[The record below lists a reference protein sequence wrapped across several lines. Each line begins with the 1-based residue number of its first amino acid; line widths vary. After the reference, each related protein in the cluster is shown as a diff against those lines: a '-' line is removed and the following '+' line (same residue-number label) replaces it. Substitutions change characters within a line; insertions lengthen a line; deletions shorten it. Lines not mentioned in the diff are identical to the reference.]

1 MTWVWM
7 ILLTAMVEAGCSSV
21 PERFAPLDPLDPAHV
36 SHRLFDEVLQTSV
49 KNGIVNYPEI
59 QADQRL
65 TTYMTL
71 LNRVD
76 PSALNTDRHRLAFWI
91 NAYNAFAIK
100 GILDGYSPTTLWGR
114 YRYFIGREYEVGGET
129 INLYDLERRVLVPMG
144 DPRIHFAIVCASRS
158 CPKLQPW
165 AYRSDR
171 LEEQLEQVTRA
182 FVNDPSRNRFD
193 PARRVA
199 YLSKIFDWFHED
211 FASHAGSVQEFVSRY
226 LDDPALAKDVAAVP
240 YAVEYLEYDWHLNG
254 VSPRQADYADSSS

>member
-1 MTWVWM
+1 MPFWLIVAAA
-7 ILLTAMVEAGCSSV
+7 LLAGCSSV
-21 PERFAPLDPLDPAHV
+21 AARYHPDQPLDPTLFSHDRLELVLRAHV
-36 SHRLFDEVLQTSV
+36 TDGWVAYPSVRRDPHFDAYL
-49 KNGIVNYPEI
+49 
-59 QADQRL
+59 DQL
-65 TTYMTL
+65 D
-71 LNRVD
+71 RVD
-76 PSALNTDRHRLAFWI
+76 PLALPAPAEQLAFWI